1 MYCMGKGKDWPF
13 WERVK
18 GVRARWGMD
27 EVGSLRG
34 CVQTFTIGR
43 SVVRVLGGKRCG

>member
-1 MYCMGKGKDWPF
+1 
-13 WERVK
+13 
-18 GVRARWGMD
+18 MD

-43 SVVRVLGGKRCG
+43 SVVRVLGGKRCGEVSLMGRNIVCCCSG